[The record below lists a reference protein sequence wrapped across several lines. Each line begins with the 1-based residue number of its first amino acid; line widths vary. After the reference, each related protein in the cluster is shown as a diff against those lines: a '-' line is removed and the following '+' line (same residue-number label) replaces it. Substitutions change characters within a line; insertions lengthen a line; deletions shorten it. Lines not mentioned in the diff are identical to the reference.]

1 MCFQSKKWGVMFEN
15 VLCAHALGFP
25 MRSIFA
31 LSRIHYGNTNG
42 YEYDSETFLAIEL
55 ITFR

>member
-1 MCFQSKKWGVMFEN
+1 MFEN